1 MCQCPA
7 VVVGLNDGEQTM
19 TQTKQGATAILKAA
33 AGAVTAQP
41 EQPRSVFGFLKT
53 YKDQIAAALPKHMS
67 ADRMARVATTAI
79 RSTPK
84 LLECTPESLF
94 GAIIQCSQLGLEPS
108 NGLGHAYLLPFDK
121 NEKRGNQWVKVSTE
135 VQLIIGY
142 RGMLDL
148 ARRSGQIETIEA
160 HAVYAGDTFECE
172 LGLNSKLVHVPA
184 WDNPKRG
191 DPATL
196 SFVYAV
202 AKLKD
207 GGTQFQVMS
216 KAGIDAIRER
226 SKAKNSGPWVTDYEQ
241 MALKTVVRRLFKWLP
256 VSVEIQNAVSLDEAA
271 DRGEQNAGAI
281 LDGDF
286 IREPVQRVEP
296 EDAPS
301 FESVLALAQSAT
313 NEDDLNLA
321 ADLARNLSEEQRQQI
336 DQVVA
341 TRAPDLGRQF

>member
-1 MCQCPA
+1 M
-7 VVVGLNDGEQTM
+7 NQT
-19 TQTKQGATAILKAA
+19 TKPGATSVLKAA
-33 AGAVTAQP
+33 AGAVATQGAEP
-41 EQPRSVFGFLKT
+41 PKSVFGFLKT

-121 NEKRGNQWVKVSTE
+121 NEKRGGQWVKVSTE

-172 LGLNSKLVHVPA
+172 LGLNSKLVHIPA

-196 SFVYAV
+196 IFVYAV

-216 KAGIDAIRER
+216 KAGVDAIRER

-241 MALKTVVRRLFKWLP
+241 MALKTVTRRLFKWLP
-256 VSVEIQNAVSLDEAA
+256 VSIEIQNAVSLDEAA
-271 DRGEQNAGAI
+271 DRGEQNMGAI
-281 LDGDF
+281 LDGDYV
-286 IREPVQRVEP
+286 REQVAQVAGD
-296 EDAPS
+296 DAPS
-301 FESVLALAQSAT
+301 FDSVLALAQSAT
-313 NEDDLNLA
+313 TEEDLQLA
-321 ADLARNLSEEQRQQI
+321 TDLARNLSDEQRA
-336 DQVVA
+336 QVEQVAA
-341 TRAPDLGRQF
+341 TRAPDLGRKF